1 MAESAQ
7 MTEATAAPA
16 IHPVEVVPITSLK
29 PHPRNYRRHPDD
41 QRDHIE
47 ASMREHGVYRNVVI
61 ARDGTILAGHGVV
74 EAATHAG
81 VTEVPVVR
89 LDVDP
94 DDPAAI
100 QVLVGDNGAGLL
112 AEVDHR
118 LLTDHLKALAEMDA
132 LLGTGYDEMAL
143 AALTAIDFEPNLDP
157 SITSHEVTDDDLR
170 LAQDKLGKEP
180 GERATLDL
188 WCPACGHHYQVDPG
202 EALMLAKRN
211 DPTE

>member
-1 MAESAQ
+1 MAHFA
-7 MTEATAAPA
+7 ATRQRDSQDLTRIVARRHFDFGEVLAAPGHSHSVDA
-16 IHPVEVVPITSLK
+16 GEPGHLRIALDGDAHHLPAGGPAHFSNR
-29 PHPRNYRRHPDD
+29 PG
-41 QRDHIE
+41 DH
-47 ASMREHGVYRNVVI
+47 
-61 ARDGTILAGHGVV
+61 
-74 EAATHAG
+74 
-81 VTEVPVVR
+81 
-89 LDVDP
+89 
-94 DDPAAI
+94 DPAAI
-100 QVLVGDNGAGLL
+100 QVLVGENGAGLL